1 MAIYKVK
8 RFSSYGKFKA
18 GLKGLVSGAKY
29 GAIAGAAIVPGNITA
44 LLLGKPKTSAI
55 ITGIG
60 AGIGGITGGI
70 YNAGKAIDSYKYDND
85 PEYKAKIDKE
95 NNDKLLKIIDSRT
108 KILLSLDSKRIIN
121 SLKSFEEKYSVQFNS
136 DLFSYI
142 KFYEKFSKKN
152 WKKWYES
159 QKDLIGTSANIIVR
173 EFTEIFPNPDFGEDF
188 KWKVEEFLES
198 YTIGFDAPYFNVAA
212 DNISFS
218 DSSALYYHFDSKKYG
233 FIGDGDTKFKSI
245 SDTISKFI
253 KAYRR
258 LLNEEGKLA
267 KIHNQIIDEF
277 LIGLKQIK

>member
-1 MAIYKVK
+1 MIYKVK
-8 RFSSYGKFKA
+8 RFSFWGKTKA
-18 GLKGLVSGAKY
+18 GLKGFGKGAKY
-29 GAIAGAAIVPGNITA
+29 GAIAGAALAPGNVAA

-60 AGIGGITGGI
+60 AGLGGIAGGI

-95 NNDKLLKIIDSRT
+95 NSDVLLKVIDSRT
-108 KILLSLDSKRIIN
+108 KTLLSLDSNRIIN
-121 SLKSFEEKYSVQFNS
+121 SLKSLEEEYSVQFNS

-159 QKDLIGTSANIIVR
+159 YKDLIGTSANITIR
-173 EFTEIFPNPDFGEDF
+173 EFTNIFPNPDFGKDF
-188 KWKVEEFLES
+188 KWKVDEFLES
-198 YTIGFDAPYFNVAA
+198 YTIGFDAPYFNVAT
-212 DNISFS
+212 DNISHRG
-218 DSSALYYHFDSKKYG
+218 SSALYYYFDSKKYS
-233 FIGDGDTKFKSI
+233 FIDSYSSKSI

-253 KAYRR
+253 KDYRR
-258 LLNEEGKLA
+258 LLNEESELT

-277 LIGLKQIK
+277 INGLKTIK